1 MLDRIGDRQK
11 PSIED
16 FVATDDSGG
25 FVNLKTGE
33 VLDAGAMLRL
43 FSRAELLQVPVGRRP
58 VPRSANG
65 RPTTTNDRHRLPGLR
80 RFHKLRVLRQ

>member
-1 MLDRIGDRQK
+1 MSVK
-11 PSIED
+11 PSIGD

-43 FSRAELLQVPVGRRP
+43 FSGDELLQVPVGLRP
-58 VPRSANG
+58 LPRQQQS
-65 RPTTTNDRHRLPGLR
+65 DEHR
-80 RFHKLRVLRQ
+80 

>member
-1 MLDRIGDRQK
+1 MEKGDAGSNWRPEK

-25 FVNLKTGE
+25 FVNLKTRE

-43 FSRAELLQVPVGRRP
+43 FSWAELLQVPVGRRP
-58 VPRSANG
+58 VPREAPTVG
-65 RPTTTNDRHRLPGLR
+65 RPPLMIVTA
-80 RFHKLRVLRQ
+80 

>member
-1 MLDRIGDRQK
+1 MSEK
-11 PSIED
+11 PSIAD

-43 FSRAELLQVPVGRRP
+43 FSSAELLQVPLGRRP
-58 VPRSANG
+58 LPRQHQS
-65 RPTTTNDRHRLPGLR
+65 DEHR
-80 RFHKLRVLRQ
+80 